1 MVWIACWLFTFTV
14 CPLLWLFGTPNLTLK
29 LLQCQFDPINHRYL
43 ANSPGWIERFRE
55 ISTKWEEIVEWS
67 FPLWIRLDVLGGSKS
82 CTICPNEANPQ
93 WTNYNAIVKW
103 AEHCFFAKQTQIS
116 IIELL
121 LWLDWAGTG
130 RTFLG
135 QCLRGVHLISA
146 WQWTPQ
152 HTQHTDAVCSTRML
166 LLISGWSPMSLW
178 SDDLCKDLRLFSVC
192 LSKRD
197 NRFICRL
204 HSEIDLHSNLD

>member
-1 MVWIACWLFTFTV
+1 MLIIYIHRVPSSLIVWHSKFDTKTTSVSIR
-14 CPLLWLFGTPNLTLK
+14 PHKPSIFGKQSK
-29 LLQCQFDPINHRYL
+29 LNWKIQGNIHKMRGDCRMIISIM
-43 ANSPGWIERFRE
+43 NSLGRAG
-55 ISTKWEEIVEWS
+55 
-67 FPLWIRLDVLGGSKS
+67 GGSKS

-178 SDDLCKDLRLFSVC
+178 SDDLCKDLRLFTVC

-197 NRFICRL
+197 NRFIRRL